1 MSSPDPK
8 RDLETKQL
16 IQAIM
21 GALAMLDMP
30 AIVVEPSD
38 ELATSRSAF
47 SQLCLSQ
54 NVVDP
59 KRRLN

>member
-1 MSSPDPK
+1 
-8 RDLETKQL
+8 
-16 IQAIM
+16 M
-21 GALAMLDMP
+21 GALAMLDRP

-38 ELATSRSAF
+38 ELTTSRSAF
-47 SQLCLSQ
+47 SQLCLSK